1 MSSQHFGCSERND
14 KNESSEHRKRH
25 HLAIKYI
32 NKVDTLRSFFK
43 ISLYILLLFKL
54 MFKLNQVF
62 KVIRVVI
69 MSTDND
75 IPFVLITYL
84 INTALLI
91 LKHLLA
97 YRNIYQVKIYIY
109 IYFHLLF

>member
-1 MSSQHFGCSERND
+1 
-14 KNESSEHRKRH
+14 
-25 HLAIKYI
+25 
-32 NKVDTLRSFFK
+32 
-43 ISLYILLLFKL
+43 

-69 MSTDND
+69 ISTDNG

-91 LKHLLA
+91 FNTFWHIG
-97 YRNIYQVKIYIY
+97 IYIKYIY
-109 IYFHLLF
+109 IFTYYSSVLNIF

>member
-1 MSSQHFGCSERND
+1 
-14 KNESSEHRKRH
+14 
-25 HLAIKYI
+25 
-32 NKVDTLRSFFK
+32 
-43 ISLYILLLFKL
+43 

-97 YRNIYQVKIYIY
+97 YRNIYQV
-109 IYFHLLF
+109 

>member
-1 MSSQHFGCSERND
+1 
-14 KNESSEHRKRH
+14 
-25 HLAIKYI
+25 
-32 NKVDTLRSFFK
+32 
-43 ISLYILLLFKL
+43 

-109 IYFHLLF
+109 IFTYYSSVLNIF